1 MARRKH
7 PMAHALPHLALVASA
22 LIGSAP
28 ASAYYIGPSYLR
40 IQGVSGDARHPR
52 YAGWVRAEA
61 SYWTKRP
68 ALREIRGIN
77 GYHNGLQFTGPR
89 APEAGPEMLTIAV
102 DKQSAAHALLMSAC
116 RRGGVVPEVT
126 FAESSDLLRHPQE
139 SGPRPSDVPD
149 YYEYTLSGVTLTCPI
164 VAGAPEQAFGLNF
177 QAIQWLNYRPQS
189 KPSAI
194 HAAPAEL
201 SRAPTSGTSKAFVIN
216 WFAPVTESK
225 PDQCPKMNARPSQD
239 DYFALMPAQRAREQ
253 RALLADK
260 GGANTTF
267 LPYRGPDEL
276 NVTMLPGIVADPG
289 HALPDVE
296 VVRGFDLDGDD
307 GSGPAPPHTRKH
319 RNYLSPDG
327 WGGVDN
333 QLFTVQGCIE
343 GWRRH
348 GFLPMIANELRH
360 AGGLSILVEVSGI
373 DDSRND
379 DDVAV
384 TILYSETPMR
394 KSGSSK
400 AILPDFTF
408 KVSQAGEY
416 TQDFVRFRGRMKYG
430 IVTTETLPVVQLHE
444 GPSAMTWSMMQA
456 RMELNLTVDGKLTA
470 LFGGY
475 RDWRQYLAAALFRS
489 SDYENTIGFQAPGL
503 YNAVRRAADGLKDP
517 YTGEFTGISAAYE
530 MEGVRAFLP
539 PSQQRQLLA
548 GSASISEPSQ
558 HNRRIRK

>member
-1 MARRKH
+1 M
-7 PMAHALPHLALVASA
+7 
-22 LIGSAP
+22 LITSEP

-40 IQGVSGDARHPR
+40 IPGIDGDARHQT

-77 GYHNGLQFTGPR
+77 GHHNGLQFTGPR
-89 APEAGPEMLTIAV
+89 APDRGPETLTIAV
-102 DKQSAAHALLMSAC
+102 DKLSAAHRPLLEAC
-116 RRGGVVPEVT
+116 RRSVVLPEIT

-139 SGPRPSDVPD
+139 RGPRPADVPD
-149 YYEYTLSGVTLTCPI
+149 YYEYTLSGVTLTCP
-164 VAGAPEQAFGLNF
+164 VVEEAPEQAFTLNF
-177 QAIQWLNYRPQS
+177 QSIQWLNYRPQ
-189 KPSAI
+189 PVPRAI
-194 HAAPAEL
+194 EAMPAAL
-201 SRAPTSGTSKAFVIN
+201 SMAPTSGTTRVFVLT
-216 WFAPVTESK
+216 WFAPVSDSK
-225 PDQCPKMNARPSQD
+225 PDQCPTMNAKPKQE
-239 DYFALMPAQRAREQ
+239 DYFALMSPQRAREQ
-253 RALLADK
+253 RAFLADK
-260 GGANTTF
+260 GGANTTV

-289 HALPDVE
+289 HALPETD

-307 GSGPAPPHTRKH
+307 GSGPAPPHTRPH

-327 WGGVDN
+327 RNGIDN

-373 DDSRND
+373 DDSRDD

-408 KVSQAGEY
+408 KVSQAPEY
-416 TQDFVRFRGRMKYG
+416 TQDFVRFRGRMKDG
-430 IVTTETLPVVQLHE
+430 IVITETLPAVHLHE

-456 RMELNLTVDGKLTA
+456 RMQLDLTVDGKLTA
-470 LFGGY
+470 LLGGY
-475 RDWRQYLAAALFRS
+475 RDLRQYLAAALFRS

-503 YNAVRRAADGLKDP
+503 YNAVRRAADGLMDP
-517 YTGEFTGISAAYE
+517 VTGEFTGISAAYE
-530 MEGVRAFLP
+530 MEGIRAFLP

-548 GSASISEPSQ
+548 GESHTSAPRQ